1 MNPSTTH
8 PPSVE
13 VVFIGRA
20 AHDATIDFCLQAAR
34 TLQPRTRRID
44 SCEVEIRKRRAVTEL
59 RIEIRMTEG
68 DVVVDRIAMPADDEE
83 LRGELR
89 ELFAQAASGID
100 ATRAQRSSRPELLG
114 VQAADAADALSAGA
128 PELEPPPCT
137 WYG

>member
-13 VVFIGRA
+13 VLFVGRTT
-20 AHDATIDFCLQAAR
+20 DDTTIDFCLQAAR

-44 SCEVEIRKRRAVTEL
+44 TCEVEIRKRRAVTEL
-59 RIEIRMTEG
+59 RIEIRTTEG
-68 DVVVDRIAMPADDEE
+68 DVVVDRIAMPADEDE

-100 ATRAQRSSRPELLG
+100 AARANRGSRPEVLTAS
-114 VQAADAADALSAGA
+114 AADAVAARA
-128 PELEPPPCT
+128 PAVEPPPCT